1 MQLDIK
7 EGDVIELR
15 ITDEDWET
23 IVIGIVYIIAW
34 KHKTINDGSTK
45 ANDAIRS
52 AKPAGLRNTSMCMAL
67 HWTNEKKFSQSSVAG
82 APFAK
87 MRSIAMLYTQI
98 IVIQQVRCE
107 GCSVPIAITELVIFM
122 MIRKC

>member
-45 ANDAIRS
+45 AN
-52 AKPAGLRNTSMCMAL
+52 
-67 HWTNEKKFSQSSVAG
+67 EVSSG
-82 APFAK
+82 
-87 MRSIAMLYTQI
+87 
-98 IVIQQVRCE
+98 
-107 GCSVPIAITELVIFM
+107 
-122 MIRKC
+122 